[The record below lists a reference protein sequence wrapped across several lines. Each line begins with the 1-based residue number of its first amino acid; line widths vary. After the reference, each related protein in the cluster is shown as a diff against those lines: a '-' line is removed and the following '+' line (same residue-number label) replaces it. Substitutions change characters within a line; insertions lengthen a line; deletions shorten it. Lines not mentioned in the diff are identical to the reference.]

1 MIDRYCLKEM
11 KKIWSKQGKYKRW
24 LMVELAVIEARA
36 VLGEIPSVVFD
47 VIRKKA
53 NFDIME
59 IEKLEETLH
68 HDLIAFVQNVQSYL
82 EKYAGYF
89 HYGLTSYDIED
100 PALSLLIEDAS
111 SLIIKDIKSVIDIL
125 KVRVKEFK
133 DTIMV
138 GRTHGVHAEPI
149 TFGFKLCVWMD
160 EMRRNLKRIK
170 SVKEEL
176 RVGKISGA
184 CGTYQILSPEVER
197 IALERLGLRVAPI
210 STQIL
215 QRDRHANYLSV
226 LAVIASSL
234 ENFTVQIRLMQQT
247 ERGEVREP
255 FSRGQRGSSAMP
267 HKQNPIISE
276 RISGLARVVRSNAL
290 SSMQNMALWDERDI
304 SHSSVERIII
314 PDSTILLD
322 YILNKF
328 RYMIENLEV
337 DKKRMYENL
346 EMSKGLVFSQTVRLA
361 LIEKGMSPDDAY
373 NIIQRAAFRSKEED
387 RKFKEILLDEK
398 EIRNYLS
405 AEELDTCFD
414 TEKVLKNI
422 SYILD
427 RFGI

>member
-1 MIDRYCLKEM
+1 
-11 KKIWSKQGKYKRW
+11 
-24 LMVELAVIEARA
+24 
-36 VLGEIPSVVFD
+36 
-47 VIRKKA
+47 
-53 NFDIME
+53 
-59 IEKLEETLH
+59 
-68 HDLIAFVQNVQSYL
+68 
-82 EKYAGYF
+82 
-89 HYGLTSYDIED
+89 
-100 PALSLLIEDAS
+100 IEDAS
-111 SLIIKDIKSVIDIL
+111 SLIIKDTELVIDIL
-125 KVRVKEFK
+125 KKRAKEFK

-184 CGTYQILSPEVER
+184 CGTYPILSPEVEI

-328 RYMIENLEV
+328 RYIIENLDV

-414 TEKVLKNI
+414 TKKVLKNI